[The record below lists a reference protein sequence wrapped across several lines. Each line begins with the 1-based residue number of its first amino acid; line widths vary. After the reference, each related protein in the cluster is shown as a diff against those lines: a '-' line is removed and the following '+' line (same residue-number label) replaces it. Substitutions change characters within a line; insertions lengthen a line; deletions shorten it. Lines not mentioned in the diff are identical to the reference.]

1 MRRRMLTAGLLCGCL
16 AYPVIID
23 RIAVRVNDAIVKDS
37 DIDRNIRVT
46 EFLNDQPLNVNN
58 QARREAAKRLIDQAF
73 IRQEIQLGDYPRA
86 TWEEADQQ
94 LDRLKAGRY
103 KTEDALQQALGRYG
117 LVEPDLRFEF
127 RNQLTVLRFIDQRF
141 KPAVLVTDEE
151 IEKYYR
157 EHQAELRRSNPGK
170 ASLDDLRDQI
180 RDILAGEKVN
190 EQFFTWLDDQRKTNK
205 VEFYEESLK

>member
-1 MRRRMLTAGLLCGCL
+1 MSWRLFMAGLLCSCL
-16 AYPVIID
+16 AYSVIID
-23 RIAVRVNDAIVKDS
+23 RIAVRVNNAIIKDS
-37 DIDRNIRVT
+37 DIDRNLRVT

-58 QARREAAKRLIDQAF
+58 QVRREATKRLIDQAF

-94 LDRLKAGRY
+94 LDKLKAGRY
-103 KTEDALQQALGRYG
+103 KTEAALQQALQRYG

-157 EHQAELRRSNPGK
+157 EHQAELRRSNPGR

-190 EQFFTWLDDQRKTNK
+190 QQFFAWLDDQRKTNK
-205 VEFYEESLK
+205 IEFYEESLK

>member
-1 MRRRMLTAGLLCGCL
+1 MRWRVLITGLLCSCSV
-16 AYPVIID
+16 YPVIID
-23 RIAVRVNDAIVKDS
+23 RIAVRVNNAIIKDS

-46 EFLNDQPLNVNN
+46 EFLNDQPLNLNN
-58 QARREAAKRLIDQAF
+58 EARREATKRLIDQAF
-73 IRQEIQLGDYPRA
+73 IRREIQLGDYPRA

-94 LDRLKAGRY
+94 LDRLKKDRY
-103 KTEDALQQALGRYG
+103 KTEAALQQAIHRYG

-127 RNQLTVLRFIDQRF
+127 YWQLNVLRFIDQRF

-151 IEKYYR
+151 IQKYYR
-157 EHQAELRRSNPGK
+157 NHQAALRRINPGK

-190 EQFFTWLDDQRKTNK
+190 EQFFAWLDNQRKSNK
-205 VEFYEESLK
+205 LEFYEESLR